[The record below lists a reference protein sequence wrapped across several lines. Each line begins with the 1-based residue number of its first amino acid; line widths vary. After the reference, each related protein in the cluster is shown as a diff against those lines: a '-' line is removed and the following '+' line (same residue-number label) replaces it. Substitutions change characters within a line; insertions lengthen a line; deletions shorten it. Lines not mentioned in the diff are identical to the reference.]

1 MSQLFSPI
9 TVGPVTVRNRAWMS
23 PMCQYSAQPSGE
35 EMGRPND
42 WHVVHYAS
50 RGWGGVGAVIVEA
63 TAVTADG
70 RISPY
75 DLSLHSDEQIPSFTR
90 LADLIR
96 STGAVPGIQLGHAGR
111 KASGPRPWEEQAL
124 LYPADSEIGW
134 QPVAPS
140 PIPFADV
147 YTDPR
152 ELTGDEIE
160 VLIDA
165 FAQAARRAVEAGFEI
180 IELHGAHGYLLH
192 EFMSPLSNTRTDR
205 WGGENRTAFPLEVI
219 RAVRRVV
226 PGALAIRVS
235 ATDWCEFVGDERT
248 GWTVA
253 ETAAF
258 VREAKE
264 LGLDFVDVSSGG
276 NLPDVRI
283 PAGPGYQVRFARELA
298 GAGVPRGT
306 VGLIT
311 EAVQAEQIV
320 RESAEVV
327 MLGRVLLSDPYVLQA
342 WRTRLR
348 EKPEYAQP
356 YHRGLVRS

>member
-9 TVGPVTVRNRAWMS
+9 TVGGVTVRNRAWMS
-23 PMCQYSAQPSGE
+23 PMCQYSAEPSGA
-35 EMGRPND
+35 EMGRPHD
-42 WHVVHYAS
+42 WHGVHYAS

-70 RISPY
+70 RISPF
-75 DLSLHSDEQIPSFTR
+75 DLSLHSDDQIPSFTR

-96 STGAVPGIQLGHAGR
+96 STGAVPGMQLGHAGR
-111 KASGPRPWEEQAL
+111 KASGPRPWDEPAL
-124 LYPADSEIGW
+124 LYPASSDIGW

-140 PIPFADV
+140 AIPFSGL
-147 YTDPR
+147 YEDPR

-160 VLIDA
+160 GVIEA
-165 FAQAARRAVEAGFEI
+165 FAQAAQRAVEAGFEI

-192 EFMSPLSNTRTDR
+192 QFMSPLSNTRTDR

-219 RAVRRVV
+219 RAVRPHV

-248 GWTVA
+248 GWSVADTVS
-253 ETAAF
+253 F
-258 VREAKE
+258 VREAKK

-276 NLPDVRI
+276 NIPDIKV
-283 PAGPGYQVRFARELA
+283 PAGPGYQVRFARDLA
-298 GAGVPRGT
+298 EAGVPRSA

-311 EAVQAEQIV
+311 EAVQAEQII
-320 RESAEVV
+320 RESADVA
-327 MLGRVLLSDPYVLQA
+327 MLGRILLSDPYVLQA

-348 EKPEYAQP
+348 EKPDVAQP
-356 YHRGLVRS
+356 YHRGLLRS